1 MRASQ
6 QSRAFT
12 DTVSS
17 TKTTGKS
24 LQLNYE
30 NRSVKSLLD
39 KIDQH
44 LQRLDECESFGA
56 FDCAAYVI
64 ADNRETSLMA
74 ASNYNALMRGKQS
87 CVQASHINSWSKPED
102 TDILGKYL
110 GSLVHPRF
118 LQDKENK
125 VVVTPASIIS
135 GDELAIQI
143 GLPKNLFQGLQ

>member
-1 MRASQ
+1 MGAINLGFEVGINAGRNSGTADTAGKTNSTMRASQ

-74 ASNYNALMRGKQS
+74 ASNYNAGKTILCAGIAYQFVVKTGGYRYS
-87 CVQASHINSWSKPED
+87 GKIFRFSGAPE
-102 TDILGKYL
+102 IFAG
-110 GSLVHPRF
+110 
-118 LQDKENK
+118 
-125 VVVTPASIIS
+125 
-135 GDELAIQI
+135 
-143 GLPKNLFQGLQ
+143 